1 MTYNAVLFVLGV
13 GAIILSAVIAVYGE
27 MIFGVYEMMID
38 AEGAPCEKLPSISD
52 AEKIIEE
59 HNETFKKIESL
70 SQNVEIRTERCEGKA
85 VIFINYGAKA
95 ERDSI
100 KNMMGDT
107 FFGIP
112 YTMHNV

>member
-59 HNETFKKIESL
+59 HNETFKKLKVSHKML
-70 SQNVEIRTERCEGKA
+70 RYVQNVVKERQ
-85 VIFINYGAKA
+85 
-95 ERDSI
+95 
-100 KNMMGDT
+100 
-107 FFGIP
+107 
-112 YTMHNV
+112 